1 MRVIQHAVRSVLLGS
16 LFSLLIGLSGC
27 ITVVQPTQIVVVT
40 HTPAPANPTAPPQ
53 PTFAGPTPTPVGGGD
68 APAAPTLPAGAEYAS
83 VIFVID
89 GDTIDVSI
97 EGREE
102 RVRYI
107 SINTPERDE
116 PCYDEATNANRIL
129 VENQIVTLVKD
140 VSERDSYGRLLR
152 YVYIGEVFVNAQ
164 LVADGWAEARRYN
177 PDTAQYDYLDSL
189 EANAAAQNLGCWA
202 FGVFER

>member
-40 HTPAPANPTAPPQ
+40 HTPAPANPTALPQ
-53 PTFAGPTPTPVGGGD
+53 PTFAGPTGD

-107 SINTPERDE
+107 SVNTPERDE